1 MQRLQRDV
9 ERAVPRAGAEVPRV
23 QLLQHPGD
31 EGRPG
36 ARRALQ
42 SLKQRPHAANAEE
55 VLQSKPPKRPC
66 PPPATSTVHHGRGC
80 R

>member
-1 MQRLQRDV
+1 
-9 ERAVPRAGAEVPRV
+9 VPRV